1 MLYLPALISTI
12 TKMIIQNA
20 KIMGTGLFTKIIGTG
35 LRLLND
41 KYIMPLLIKF
51 FRVFILRLAGLWP
64 NILYYD
70 KRYFKKIIDKA
81 FPGLKILG
89 QKTPKAE
96 DVKGKGKAEPEAEP
110 TLEVDNISIDSD
122 TSQSIPQGENTAR
135 GQVSKGRSKRKNL

>member
-1 MLYLPALISTI
+1 MLYLPALIFTI

-51 FRVFILRLAGLWP
+51 FRVFIPRLAALWA

-70 KRYFKKIIDKA
+70 KRY
-81 FPGLKILG
+81 
-89 QKTPKAE
+89 
-96 DVKGKGKAEPEAEP
+96 
-110 TLEVDNISIDSD
+110 
-122 TSQSIPQGENTAR
+122 
-135 GQVSKGRSKRKNL
+135 